1 MSTKY
6 FKWLFYRQYEKNE
19 LNEYVFYFSVDYD
32 FIDVDDILDIKKT
45 WYGINK
51 MFGFIKKIFF
61 TAIILL
67 VAMH

>member
-6 FKWLFYRQYEKNE
+6 FKWFFYRQYEKNE
-19 LNEYVFYFSVDYD
+19 LNECVFYFSVDYD
-32 FIDVDDILDIKKT
+32 FIDVDGILDIKKT

-61 TAIILL
+61 TAIIFL